1 MSIIGF
7 YREEDF
13 TNIFRSSLRKNAKNI
28 ILKRKECY
36 PILSN
41 LVDNL
46 AERIHKL
53 KIPIVS

>member
-1 MSIIGF
+1 MNIIGF

-13 TNIFRSSLRKNAKNI
+13 MNIFRSSLRKNAKNI